1 MRPLSR
7 SPLNARTRAANGR
20 LTIALALVTALA
32 VGCRGGQGD
41 GGARQ
46 VVVLPTPV
54 TPGVAIVDRGVHET
68 VHPRRVEFDPTD
80 DGRLVVMERDGD
92 LQLWRVGGA
101 GEPRREVVIAA
112 SAIDARF
119 TAGGRAIF
127 VGETSGSV
135 ALWAA
140 DGQLLW
146 RRESGGEAVRAVAVR
161 GDLLASGSDRGDI
174 HVWRHDGSLA
184 HRRELAH
191 DGAIISL
198 AISASGGVLVSEGTD
213 TLLRGWKVDGADPAL
228 APLASYREASDR
240 YRRMLPNLIRWD
252 VEWGWDRST
261 AFAPDAD
268 VFAAATFDGGL
279 QVWRPGRALVAERA
293 DAHDGHHLRAVAFS
307 ADGSRI
313 ASGGLDGTVRV
324 WEVATLGK
332 QPVVLRGHL
341 RSVSSVAFDGG
352 GRVASTGIDDTVR
365 LWSASGEPIGLLPH
379 HDPPKPPRG
388 PMAPRGPLPPRDAPG

>member
-1 MRPLSR
+1 VTPLPR
-7 SPLNARTRAANGR
+7 H
-20 LTIALALVTALA
+20 ALAAFAVAALLA
-32 VGCRGGQGD
+32 GCRGGPGD
-41 GGARQ
+41 GGSRQ
-46 VVVLPTPV
+46 GVVLPTPV
-54 TPGVAIVDRGVHET
+54 TPGVAIVDPGVDGT

-80 DGRLVVMERDGD
+80 DGRLVVMERGGD
-92 LQLWRVGGA
+92 LQVWRVGGA
-101 GEPRREVVIAA
+101 GGSRREVVIAA

-135 ALWAA
+135 ALWTAG
-140 DGQLLW
+140 GQLLW
-146 RRESGGEAVRAVAVR
+146 RRESAGEAVRAVAVR
-161 GDLLASGSDRGDI
+161 GNLLAGGTDRGDI

-184 HRRELAH
+184 HRRDQAH

-198 AISASGGVLVSEGTD
+198 AFSASGGVLVSEGMD
-213 TLLRGWKVDGADPAL
+213 TLLRGWKVDGAEPSL

-252 VEWGWDRST
+252 VQWGWDRST

-268 VFAAATFDGGL
+268 VFAAATFGGGL
-279 QVWRPGRALVAERA
+279 QMWRTGGELVAERA

-324 WEVATLGK
+324 WEVASLGK
-332 QPVVLRGHL
+332 PPVVLRGHL
-341 RSVSSVAFDGG
+341 RSVSSVAFDGA
-352 GRVASTGIDDTVR
+352 GRVASTSIDDTVR
-365 LWSASGEPIGLLPH
+365 LWSATGEPIGLLPH

-388 PMAPRGPLPPRDAPG
+388 SMVPRGPLPPGDLPG